1 MCTNQYI
8 QKGNLKMLK
17 RIKILEAS
25 GLTKSSLFFAEDFSF
40 NTERFFYVLDMKKD
54 ESRGAHAHKKT
65 TQLIWVT
72 SGVVNIQARLSTG
85 ESILSENLEKNSDAI
100 LFEPMVWLDIVS
112 IEKGSSFVCL
122 TDMNYSEEDYIRDR
136 DFFFKDC
143 DD

>member
-1 MCTNQYI
+1 
-8 QKGNLKMLK
+8 MLK
-17 RIKILEAS
+17 KIPVHEIKLNGKSPLYFAQDFEIN
-25 GLTKSSLFFAEDFSF
+25 TK
-40 NTERFFYVLDMKKD
+40 RFFYVLNMKKN
-54 ESRGAHAHKKT
+54 EVRGAHAHKRT

-72 SGVVNIQARLSTG
+72 SGVVNIQARLNTG

-112 IEKGSSFVCL
+112 IEKGSSFMCL

-136 DFFFKDC
+136 DSFFKDC